1 MHLDRCR
8 SKLRSALACLA
19 RLVCVA
25 ALLAPVQGQA
35 EALYAVHALP
45 ANFNPSDINNAGQM
59 AGALYTAE
67 GSVRA
72 ALYADGAVVDLG
84 AWGGAYSYATAIN
97 DAGAVAANV
106 GWATGEEHAI
116 LYQNGGATDIGTG
129 YAAGINASGAVV
141 GRQSVAGSS
150 TSTSFVY
157 SNGVVTR
164 LGYLGAGNASA
175 ASGINDAGHI
185 VGESNL
191 AHNAQAPTHPYLFD
205 GTLHDLGSLSTQ
217 GVSSAVVINNAGQVA
232 GYSDA
237 GQGRTHVFFHDHGA
251 MTDLGSFGG
260 VDVTIGGMNERGQV
274 VGTGNTPD
282 GRDVAFLTRAGA
294 LVDLN
299 TLIDPASGWVITS
312 AIDINDHGQ
321 IIANACR
328 DSQCSAVRLDLASAV
343 PAPGAAL
350 LWLAGVPALRGWR
363 QWQQRERKK
372 HKRQQ
377 FQPRSPSVQA

>member
-1 MHLDRCR
+1 MHLNLHLHLYLHRWRCHCR
-8 SKLRSALACLA
+8 PWLARLACL
-19 RLVCVA
+19 VA
-25 ALLAPVQGQA
+25 LFAPAQGHA
-35 EALYAVHALP
+35 EAVYAVHQLP

-59 AGALYTAE
+59 AGALYTSE

-72 ALYADGAVVDLG
+72 AIYTDGGVVDLG
-84 AWGGAYSYATAIN
+84 AWSGTYSYATAIN

-106 GWATGEEHAI
+106 GWATGDEHAV
-116 LYQNGGATDIGTG
+116 LYQNGAATDIGAG
-129 YAAGINASGAVV
+129 YAAGINSSGAVV
-141 GRQSVAGSS
+141 GRQSSNGGSA
-150 TSTSFVY
+150 SFVY

-175 ASGINDAGHI
+175 ASAINDAGQV

-205 GTLHDLGSLSTQ
+205 GTLHDLGALSGQ
-217 GVSSAVVINNAGQVA
+217 GVSSAGVINNAGQVA

-237 GQGRTHVFFHDHGA
+237 GQGRTHVFFYDHGV

-260 VDVTIGGMNERGQV
+260 FDVTIGGMNQLGQV

-282 GRDVAFLTRAGA
+282 GPDIAFLSRGGS

-299 TLIDPASGWVITS
+299 TLVDPALGWVITS
-312 AIDINDHGQ
+312 ALDINDHGQ

-328 DSQCSAVRLDLASAV
+328 DSLCSAAR
-343 PAPGAAL
+343 PGR
-350 LWLAGVPALRGWR
+350 RG
-363 QWQQRERKK
+363 
-372 HKRQQ
+372 
-377 FQPRSPSVQA
+377 A